1 MNKKVYVLSFAILA
15 LSLMGFAGYS
25 FASSNIG
32 SSGGH
37 KNPPSVVGV
46 VTEIQGAILSV
57 LARDNN
63 TYTVDASRASVV
75 TGFIGPWGKPSSL
88 ADIAVRDTLT
98 IKGDVEGTSIDAAI
112 IAHNRTP
119 QNASANNPRQQTD
132 NSANPVAA
140 SAPQTNS
147 TSTQATTTIE
157 ATSSGIINTVKDSV
171 TAVVDKV
178 VNLITGTTSTS
189 TEDHVGEMAS
199 TTPDSA
205 ASTSANESAN
215 ISSSTVLS
223 NDATSNGDA
232 SASDA
237 PATN

>member
-1 MNKKVYVLSFAILA
+1 MNKKFYVLSFAILA

-25 FASSNIG
+25 FASSNVG

-88 ADIAVRDTLT
+88 ADIAVTDTLT

-119 QNASANNPRQQTD
+119 QNASANNPRQQSDTP
-132 NSANPVAA
+132 ANPVVAD
-140 SAPQTNS
+140 APQTNV
-147 TSTQATTTIE
+147 TSAPSATTSE
-157 ATSSGIINTVKDSV
+157 ATSSGIMDTVKDSV
-171 TAVVDKV
+171 AAVVDKV
-178 VNLITGTTSTS
+178 VNLVTGTTSTS
-189 TEDHVGEMAS
+189 TEDRVGEMAS

-205 ASTSANESAN
+205 ASTANESAN

-223 NDATSNGDA
+223 NDATSNGGT

-237 PATN
+237 PAAN